1 MEGESLTGI
10 SFLFYKMKN
19 SGDLS
24 HNNVNEFNST
34 ELDR

>member
-1 MEGESLTGI
+1 
-10 SFLFYKMKN
+10 LFYKMKN
-19 SGDLS
+19 SGALS